1 MLYDEFAKDNGII
14 LLNSNKGLYQISLKD
29 ENNDIWKDYLEIG
42 DYQKALNFF
51 GSDKLKQK
59 INRIDA

>member
-51 GSDKLKQK
+51 GSDK
-59 INRIDA
+59 